1 MSAPPAEFYQLC
13 RLCLSSASDEG
24 PAEDPHRLF
33 TRKCLQVVDNTN
45 ANANGVIIAG
55 GDSNDESTKVTNG
68 EKATRSREEEVREG
82 GDKTGAAAAGE
93 QSIISLSLNE
103 KTRADGLEG
112 KETKNSTDGV
122 VVSPLSSSSAAAA
135 ASSSSSSAAESS
147 SDKSAAEA
155 GLSVS
160 GPGPSE
166 KEQEEEKIGGGGAT
180 ETENEKETKTTVEA
194 TAIDDCKTTVKFM
207 RNESSTVVVDAAKES
222 TELAATTTTTTSE
235 GEPEKEKGSADSL
248 FLLDNNKSA
257 AAVDAGDVTAAEQA
271 AQESDYDNGEFGELP
286 QRILTCL
293 AIKVGVREGEG
304 IN

>member
-45 ANANGVIIAG
+45 ANGVIIAG

-68 EKATRSREEEVREG
+68 EKATRSREEEAREG

-122 VVSPLSSSSAAAA
+122 VVSPLSSSSAAA
-135 ASSSSSSAAESS
+135 SSSSSSAAESS

-166 KEQEEEKIGGGGAT
+166 EEREEEEKIGGGGAT

-222 TELAATTTTTTSE
+222 TEVAATTTTTTSE

-293 AIKVGVREGEG
+293 AIKVGVREGERV
-304 IN
+304 N